1 MRARRRRAS
10 AIARAFWNSVS
21 SAVLSVPASFSCA
34 RRRASSARSTDISS
48 ACSATSAST
57 VTRSG
62 STSRKPPPTK
72 RICSGPPITSWILNG
87 PGLRIQEVIGGPEQI
102 LFVGGGFLEVLP
114 DRVTVLADVAEHAD
128 EISIERAEEA
138 RRRAQEKLAGT
149 LTTAEETEFQNALA
163 IAEARLRLARM
174 RRG

>member
-1 MRARRRRAS
+1 VKYPLRVVSVERSLFEGDVEYMIANGADGELGVLARHAPLMT
-10 AIARAFWNSVS
+10 I
-21 SAVLSVPASFSCA
+21 L
-34 RRRASSARSTDISS
+34 
-48 ACSATSAST
+48 
-57 VTRSG
+57 
-62 STSRKPPPTK
+62 KP
-72 RICSGPPITSWILNG
+72 GP
-87 PGLRIQEVIGGPEQI
+87 LRIQEVYAGPEQV

-114 DRVTVLADVAEHAD
+114 DRVTVLADVAEHAE

-163 IAEARLRLARM
+163 VADARLRLARM